1 MLAMLRD
8 LVQHKAYANAAVLA
22 AVGQH
27 PPAAS
32 DAELRNLLH
41 HILLANRFWL
51 TLFLGRPFVVEEE
64 SKVPES
70 LSGIVSLYRDTHV
83 LEAEWLAKIQESDL
97 DRKVETP
104 FIPGHGFSV
113 AEGLIQVC
121 MHSQGH
127 RSQCSTRLRLL
138 GGKPPSMDFI
148 LWLKDRPAPTWP

>member
-1 MLAMLRD
+1 MLALLRD
-8 LVQHKAYANAAVLA
+8 LVQHKAHANAAMLA

-27 PPAAS
+27 SAAAS
-32 DAELRNLLH
+32 DEELRNLLH

-51 TLFLGRPFVVEEE
+51 MLFLGRPFVAEAE
-64 SKVPES
+64 SKVPEA
-70 LSGIVSLYRDTHV
+70 LGGIVSLYRDTHV
-83 LEAEWLAKIQESDL
+83 LEAEWLVQIQESEL

-104 FIPGHGFSV
+104 FLPGRSFSV
-113 AEGLIQVC
+113 AEGLMQVC

-127 RSQCSTRLRLL
+127 RSQCSPRLRLL